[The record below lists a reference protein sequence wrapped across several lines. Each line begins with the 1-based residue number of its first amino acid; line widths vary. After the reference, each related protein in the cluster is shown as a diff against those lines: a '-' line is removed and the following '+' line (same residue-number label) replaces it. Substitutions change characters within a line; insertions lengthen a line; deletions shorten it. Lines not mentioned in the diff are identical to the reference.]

1 MKTVKQSITL
11 ADCEVIKLKEYSM
24 SYGGAEAIRVPFIRD
39 YGNEIMLM
47 NEEGKPI
54 RIMRTGTKLL
64 VSYSGNE
71 ITERAFKQR
80 TNKAAKIKE
89 ANRLIQQER
98 ERAIKEE
105 MEKKLA
111 EQEAILKSTFEAD
124 KEFLAKIQ
132 DRINN
137 HSGKNWRGW
146 IKMKVCAKVFGGK
159 YENMILPSTS
169 IRDIAF
175 SIN

>member
-1 MKTVKQSITL
+1 
-11 ADCEVIKLKEYSM
+11 
-24 SYGGAEAIRVPFIRD
+24 
-39 YGNEIMLM
+39 
-47 NEEGKPI
+47 
-54 RIMRTGTKLL
+54 MRTGTKLL

-89 ANRLIQQER
+89 ANRLIQQEI

-137 HSGKNWRGW
+137 HSGKDWRGW

-159 YENMILPSTS
+159 FENMKLPSTS